1 MNSPKHDVPYNIRDK
16 YNSIYLRDKLSDREL
31 ELIQKDLID
40 HSVQVALKIK
50 NIGFPPEQIEIV
62 VKNAVERALQ
72 TYQFGSG
79 GSLGDLVKTQVMGD
93 LRAEYNKAYPDKVSS
108 VTWPDLVEKK
118 PFDRLLEI
126 LEKLKLLPDEI
137 VDEIFEEAN
146 QILNGR
152 QQKLLSTVYK
162 TPGITYVEICKQFGA
177 RGVMTYREI
186 KIIYAQLLGTLKF
199 LEIEL

>member
-1 MNSPKHDVPYNIRDK
+1 MSNKRGPQKPR

-31 ELIQKDLID
+31 ELMQKDLID

-50 NIGFPPEQIEIV
+50 NIGFPKEQIEIIV
-62 VKNAVERALQ
+62 TNAVERALQ

-79 GSLGDLVKTQVMGD
+79 GSLGDLVKMHVMGD

-108 VTWPDLVEKK
+108 VIWPDLVEKK

-126 LEKLKLLPDEI
+126 LEKIKLLP
-137 VDEIFEEAN
+137 VSAGDEIFEEAN
-146 QILNGR
+146 QMLNGR
-152 QQKLLSTVYK
+152 QQKLLSTIYQ
-162 TPGITYVEICKQFGA
+162 TPGITYVEVCKQFGV

-186 KIIYAQLLGTLKF
+186 KIIYAQLLETLKF
-199 LEIEL
+199 LDIEL